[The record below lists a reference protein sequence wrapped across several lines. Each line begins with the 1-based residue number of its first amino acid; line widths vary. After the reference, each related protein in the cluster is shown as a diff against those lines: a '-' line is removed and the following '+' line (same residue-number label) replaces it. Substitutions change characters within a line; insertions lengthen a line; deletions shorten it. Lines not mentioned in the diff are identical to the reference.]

1 MMEAKRHVRNLM
13 SVFDLSDCEDLKF
26 PESAQGRVMLFYD
39 EEKNRKEF
47 KLLNKTI
54 PKNMR
59 GRITSWLENHFDVYD
74 LTSC

>member
-1 MMEAKRHVRNLM
+1 MMEAKRHVKNLM
-13 SVFDLSDCEDLKF
+13 SVFDLSDCENLQF

-59 GRITSWLENHFDVYD
+59 GRITSWLENNFGVYD